1 MNVLSMSLKKTLYIS
16 HFSSLNCWP
25 FAHLYLETSSFEQER
40 GISARASGSGIEMF
54 TKYVQF

>member
-1 MNVLSMSLKKTLYIS
+1 MSLKKTLYIS

-25 FAHLYLETSSFEQER
+25 FAHLYLETSSFEQEI